1 MFLALTRVPEEIN
14 LRGPLAVEAYNKALN
29 EGKTRFK
36 RLPIMV
42 IGQDRSGK
50 TSLKNSMMGKPFK
63 PDEDSTVG
71 IDVGP
76 SHFNVSSDI
85 CMPGGNTVNNQAQID
100 FREALSFEHHMARL
114 VVEGLTP
121 RNIDSKEDLPSKEAK
136 ITSSPVASKNA
147 IESVQESD
155 AYSAARQ
162 EEKNYIVKI
171 PDEVAE
177 RIKNLLKE
185 VGKERVGDDAV
196 MYPIVWDFAGQ
207 PVYYICNASTFPHT
221 KSSVSVSF

>member
-1 MFLALTRVPEEIN
+1 MMFLAVTRVPEEIN

-50 TSLKNSMMGKPFK
+50 TSLKNSMVGKTFN

-85 CMPGGNTVNNQAQID
+85 CMLGENTVSNQAQID

-121 RNIDSKEDLPSKEAK
+121 RNIDSKENLPSQEAP
-136 ITSSPVASKNA
+136 SSRMASKNA
-147 IESVQESD
+147 IESVQEPG

-162 EEKNYIVKI
+162 EEKNYIHWTKK
-171 PDEVAE
+171 
-177 RIKNLLKE
+177 RI
-185 VGKERVGDDAV
+185 
-196 MYPIVWDFAGQ
+196 Y
-207 PVYYICNASTFPHT
+207 
-221 KSSVSVSF
+221 